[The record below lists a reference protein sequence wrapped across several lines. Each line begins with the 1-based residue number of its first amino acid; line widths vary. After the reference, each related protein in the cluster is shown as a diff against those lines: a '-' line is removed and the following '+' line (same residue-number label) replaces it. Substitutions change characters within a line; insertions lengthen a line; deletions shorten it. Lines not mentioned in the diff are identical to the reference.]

1 MLGWAIG
8 FFVAALVAAVFGF
21 GGIATAFTSIAVL
34 LFWVFLALFVLSLL
48 FGAFGGSH
56 AAAHSGSG
64 RTFGTL
70 ALIAGVAL
78 LAYAWVDNDMSAQ
91 RVGAEIDQTA
101 VQLAEGT
108 SDAIGEAGDRAEN
121 VVDNAADEVQ
131 EDVDQTASEDN
142 ETN

>member
-21 GGIATAFTSIAVL
+21 GGIATAFTSIAIL
-34 LFWVFLALFVLSLL
+34 LFWVFLGLVVLSLL
-48 FGAFGGSH
+48 FGAFGGTH

-78 LAYAWVDNDMSAQ
+78 LVYAWVDNDMSAE
-91 RVGAEIDQTA
+91 RVGAEIDETA
-101 VQLAEGT
+101 IELAEGT
-108 SDAIGEAGDRAEN
+108 SDALGEAGDRAEN
-121 VVDNAADEVQ
+121 VVDEAQDEIQ
-131 EDVDQTASEDN
+131 EDADQATDGDPN
-142 ETN
+142 T

>member
-8 FFVAALVAAVFGF
+8 FLIAALVAAVFGF
-21 GGIATAFTSIAVL
+21 GGIATAFTSIAIL

-78 LAYAWVDNDMSAQ
+78 LVYAWVDNDMSAE
-91 RVGAEIDQTA
+91 RVGAEIDETA
-101 VQLAEGT
+101 VELAEGT
-108 SDAIGEAGDRAEN
+108 SDVLGEAGDRAEN
-121 VVDNAADEVQ
+121 VMENASDEVQ
-131 EDVDQTASEDN
+131 EDADQATDGDPS
-142 ETN
+142 T